1 MKKLNN
7 AKIITQH
14 HEKNNEATWKQQHNN
29 MRRTTKQHEK
39 SNEVVQ
45 EKIAMQ

>member
-1 MKKLNN
+1 MKQRNN

-14 HEKNNEATWKQQHNN
+14 HEKNNEATWKQHNN